1 MKSKM
6 GKYKVLFLLS
16 FLLLFLS
23 GCGWENL
30 TALVP
35 KGYGAQS
42 SMNLIILTTVV
53 MSFVFLAVMIVYV
66 IVLVRFRKK
75 KGKEDVIPVQVEGNK
90 ALETIWTVI
99 PIILVL
105 IMAIPTVIATFDLA
119 DASDQDE
126 HININVT
133 GKQYW
138 WHFDYEN
145 EEILT
150 SQDMYIPVNTK
161 VYVNLFSEDVLH
173 SFWVPSLS
181 GKLDV
186 NVENVNTMF
195 IEAYEE
201 GVYYGKCAELCGPS
215 HSLMDFKVVVVS
227 EDEYEQWVQDMKNV
241 DPDEMPL
248 DAVAQEGRELFE
260 ANSCINCHAIGSAGD
275 YVQGDRHAN
284 VPIGPNL
291 TSFGDRSRFAGIL
304 LPTKENLVTWIQDPE
319 SIKPGNLMTDMY
331 PKLSDDEAEKIAE
344 YLMQLQPSEVNA
356 ENAGN

>member
-1 MKSKM
+1 MKSKI
-6 GKYKVLFLLS
+6 GKFKVLLLLS
-16 FLLLFLS
+16 FLLLVLS

-35 KGYGAQS
+35 KGYGAES

-53 MSFVFLAVMIVYV
+53 MTFVFLSVMIIYV
-66 IVLVRFRKK
+66 IVLVRFRKR
-75 KGKEDVIPVQVEGNK
+75 KGEEDVIPVQVEGSK
-90 ALETIWTVI
+90 ALETIWTII

-105 IMAIPTVIATFDLA
+105 VMAVPTVIATFDLA

-126 HININVT
+126 HLNINVT

-138 WHFDYEN
+138 WHFDYED
-145 EEILT
+145 EEIVT

-195 IEAYEE
+195 MEAYEE
-201 GVYYGKCAELCGPS
+201 GVFYGKCAELCGPS

-227 EDEYEQWVQDMKNV
+227 EEEYEQWVQDIKNV
-241 DPDEMPL
+241 DPEEVPS

-260 ANSCINCHAIGSAGD
+260 ANSCINCHAIGSAD
-275 YVQGDRHAN
+275 YVQGDRTAN
-284 VPIGPNL
+284 VPVGPDL

-304 LPTKENLVTWIQDPE
+304 LPTKENLVKWLQDPE
-319 SIKPGNLMTDMY
+319 DIKPGNLMTGMY
-331 PKLSDDEAEKIAE
+331 PELSDDEAEKIAE

-356 ENAGN
+356 ESAGN

>member
-1 MKSKM
+1 MKNKM
-6 GKYKVLFLLS
+6 GKFKVLLLLS

-53 MSFVFLAVMIVYV
+53 MTFVFLAVMVVYV
-66 IVLVRFRKK
+66 IVLTRFRKK
-75 KGKEDVIPVQVEGNK
+75 KGEEDFIPVQVEGSK
-90 ALETIWTVI
+90 TLETVWTVI

-105 IMAIPTVIATFDLA
+105 IMAVPTIIATFDLA

-138 WHFDYEN
+138 WHFDYEQ
-145 EEILT
+145 EEIMT

-161 VYVNLFSEDVLH
+161 VYVNLFSQDVLH

-201 GVYYGKCAELCGPS
+201 GVFYGKCAELCGPS
-215 HSLMDFKVVVVS
+215 HSKMDFKVVVVS
-227 EDEYEQWVQDMKNV
+227 EEEYEQWVQDIKNV

-260 ANSCINCHAIGSAGD
+260 ANSCINCHAIGPTD
-275 YVQGDRHAN
+275 NYVQGDPNAN
-284 VPIGPNL
+284 VPIGPDL

-304 LPTKENLVTWIQDPE
+304 LPTKENLVDWIQDPE
-319 SIKPGNLMTDMY
+319 TIKPGNLMTGMY
-331 PKLSDDEAEKIAE
+331 PELSDDEADKIAE
-344 YLMQLQPSEVNA
+344 FLMQLQPSEVNA
-356 ENAGN
+356 ESAGN